1 MFIFSLYKRSK
12 CCNKYFLQV
21 ICACLGGGG
30 VAPLDGGELDAA
42 PEAEHHPELEL
53 RRRLHPRRPAEHEAA
68 VEVRHGQLHLL
79 QREPPPRARARAQP
93 ERHVRVRVPP
103 PLLLAAGVEPLRPEL
118 AGVPELR
125 LVARQDPRRQPHP
138 RPLIS
143 LYSTSAVWVFQV

>member
-79 QREPPPRARARAQP
+79 QREPPPLGTRAGPARTARART
-93 ERHVRVRVPP
+93 R
-103 PLLLAAGVEPLRPEL
+103 AAAAP
-118 AGVPELR
+118 
-125 LVARQDPRRQPHP
+125 PRRRRRTSPAGTRRRPGTAP
-138 RPLIS
+138 RRATGPPAPATP
-143 LYSTSAVWVFQV
+143 TSPDQFI